1 MVVPSVPI
9 KAPVVIT
16 SICVVSS
23 GTGDVIYVAST
34 VDNHVSVDA
43 YGFVAKLYIVVD
55 CGTIDVTSIFGLTD
69 VVVTPVFELTDVVV
83 TLVFGVYRCCCD
95 ISL

>member
-1 MVVPSVPI
+1 M
-9 KAPVVIT
+9 
-16 SICVVSS
+16 
-23 GTGDVIYVAST
+23 
-34 VDNHVSVDA
+34 
-43 YGFVAKLYIVVD
+43 AKLYIVVD